1 MPATCRL
8 QPREVAER
16 YGWNVVAVHLDHR
29 ASLVSCSANHRRI
42 GQRLTMRAM
51 KSSGDD
57 RRAQSGR
64 FGGQWGFVTVGPKPL
79 QKGEIPPTC
88 FDHVVPLT
96 GDLEVVDL
104 RLPP

>member
-1 MPATCRL
+1 
-8 QPREVAER
+8 
-16 YGWNVVAVHLDHR
+16 
-29 ASLVSCSANHRRI
+29 
-42 GQRLTMRAM
+42 
-51 KSSGDD
+51 
-57 RRAQSGR
+57 
-64 FGGQWGFVTVGPKPL
+64 VTVGPKPL